1 MGHSNGGAAAVSLA
15 NTLAA
20 DGRIVDL
27 LITADS
33 VRTLD
38 DVGDVNRIPPNVRF
52 NLNSYVIP
60 TIAWMLAPFPT
71 GERNQREV
79 ESAGTTLVNVG
90 LQYNLPGALAHR
102 NAFYDSNGG
111 DIRNNVPEY
120 PLLMRDVVPAILR
133 DTPDGEVVVGIAES
147 LQMLADGAQAAIEL
161 ESRQLTRTIRPQ
173 P

>member
-1 MGHSNGGAAAVSLA
+1 
-15 NTLAA
+15 
-20 DGRIVDL
+20 
-27 LITADS
+27 
-33 VRTLD
+33 
-38 DVGDVNRIPPNVRF
+38 
-52 NLNSYVIP
+52 
-60 TIAWMLAPFPT
+60 MLAPFPT

-102 NAFYDSNGG
+102 NAFYHLNGG

-120 PLLMRDVVPAILR
+120 PLLMRDVALAILR